1 MLVIC
6 LLSVIAAAALLWCIA
21 AAASRAWRPLRDR
34 SLVFL
39 PPSAAAP
46 FEEFLAAGDLESA
59 YRVMK
64 ALEGRGDVHIVESER
79 EILVAAAEP
88 LPPVSLKRASVD

>member
-21 AAASRAWRPLRDR
+21 AAASRAWRPLQDR
-34 SLVFL
+34 TLVFL

-46 FEEFLAAGDLESA
+46 FEELLAAGDLESA
-59 YRVMK
+59 FRVMK
-64 ALEGRGDVHIVESER
+64 ALDGRGDVHIVESER

-88 LPPVSLKRASVD
+88 LPPVSLRRASVD